1 MKKVRLFA
9 FLFFAAAA
17 VVFLQ
22 STTCDDSVGAIN
34 ADTRIVCTNK
44 TLTIDKDGLVTVHF
58 TAMTSAT
65 NISRLSF
72 NAQSTGGKIVSASSQ
87 GKNITVVYQANK
99 STATPTTPTTTLT
112 TAKTKSI
119 GSLTVNVTGAVLTDN
134 SVVLLNRATSTTV
147 DIEAA
152 PVDEDEDGDEVDPL
166 TPGDDDGDDDGD
178 PFVDDDDDDGELPP
192 K

>member
-22 STTCDDSVGAIN
+22 STTCDESLGAIN
-34 ADTRIVCTNK
+34 ADTKIVCTNK
-44 TLTIDKDGLVTVHF
+44 TLTVDKDGIVTVQL

-99 STATPTTPTTTLT
+99 SSDSSKPTTPTTKTSDS
-112 TAKTKSI
+112 AKKKSI
-119 GSLTVNVTGAVLTDN
+119 GTLTVNVTGAVLTDN
-134 SVVLLNRATSTTV
+134 SIILLNRATSTTV

-152 PVDEDEDGDEVDPL
+152 PVEEEDEDPIII
-166 TPGDDDGDDDGD
+166 DDGDDE
-178 PFVDDDDDDGELPP
+178 DDE
-192 K
+192 KVNK